1 MYELNDMTDLS
12 NKKETFNMTQYIH
25 YTLGIEKEEFEID
38 KHSKIKKK
46 YYNAFL
52 SIDNITIENE
62 TDIITNLYF
71 MNFNESKDLRILE
84 KNKKKR
90 NLNEKQIIIII
101 NNETNIT
108 QPIIELDFYQNGE
121 IKEFYIPNNLENSFF
136 DNLYELH

>member
-12 NKKETFNMTQYIH
+12 NKKETYNMTQYIH

-108 QPIIELDFYQNGE
+108 QPII
-121 IKEFYIPNNLENSFF
+121 
-136 DNLYELH
+136 